1 MGKRKAAKKAPTKKA
16 KPKLDTTFTC
26 PFCNAE
32 SAVETTLDRKMKVGK
47 VKCKMCREEWAT
59 TINALTEPI
68 DIYSE
73 WIDECEAEAAAPNAD

>member
-32 SAVETTLDRKMKVGK
+32 ASVETTLDRKAKIGK
-47 VKCKMCREEWAT
+47 VRA
-59 TINALTEPI
+59 
-68 DIYSE
+68 
-73 WIDECEAEAAAPNAD
+73 